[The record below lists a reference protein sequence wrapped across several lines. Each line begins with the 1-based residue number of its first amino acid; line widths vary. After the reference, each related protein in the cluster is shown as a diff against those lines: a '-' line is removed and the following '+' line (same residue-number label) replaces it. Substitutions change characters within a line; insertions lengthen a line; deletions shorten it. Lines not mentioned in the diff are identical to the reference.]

1 MENAAGLS
9 YAGNALCHRLKAGP
23 TMRGEGNRNM
33 RRRSFLA
40 AATAGLALPAIA
52 RAQGSSTIRF
62 VPEADLVLLDPVVTP
77 AAQTREHAYLVYDTL
92 FGIDDSFQAHPQMV
106 QGSVTENDGKL
117 WRLTLRDGLKF
128 HDGTPVLARDCAAS
142 IRRWGAR
149 DAFGQALMAAT
160 DEICTDGDKVI
171 TVRLKHPFPLLP
183 DALAKPMAF
192 MCPMM
197 PERLAKTDPYKA
209 VTEPIGS
216 GPYRFKADERV
227 PGARVVYERFAGY
240 VPRQD
245 GVPETTAGPKRPVVD
260 RIEWVINPDNTT
272 AVAALQR
279 GEVDWV
285 QTPAPDLLPQLRADK
300 NITARIIAPTGLIAY
315 IRFNQLIPPFDN
327 PALRRAIIGAVS
339 QADYM
344 VAINGEDKTLWRD
357 DVGYFCPGVP
367 LASDAGMEAL
377 TGKRDYDA
385 VKRAIEAS
393 GYKGERIAMMV
404 AVDVL
409 YLKLMGDVTAD
420 VFKKIGLNL
429 DYQPIDWT
437 TLVQR
442 RIKMDPTTR
451 AAGTCS
457 LSTITASTRSTRPG
471 ICGCAATAA
480 TRRRAGRPAPGSRAC
495 AMPGSTPAA
504 SRRSRRS
511 RGSCSFRRS
520 RTCRIFRWVNPL
532 RPRPTALT

>member
-1 MENAAGLS
+1 
-9 YAGNALCHRLKAGP
+9 
-23 TMRGEGNRNM
+23 M

-160 DEICTDGDKVI
+160 DEIGTDGDKVI

-315 IRFNQLIPPFDN
+315 MRFNQLIPPFDN

-442 RIKMDPTTR
+442 RIKMDPIDQGGWNLFVINDNGINEINPAGHLWLRGNGRDAPPGWPTSAGLESLRDAWFNAGSLEAQQAITR
-451 AAGTCS
+451 KLQLQAFQDVPYIPLGQS
-457 LSTITASTRSTRPG
+457 LA
-471 ICGCAATAA
+471 
-480 TRRRAGRPAPGSRAC
+480 
-495 AMPGSTPAA
+495 
-504 SRRSRRS
+504 
-511 RGSCSFRRS
+511 
-520 RTCRIFRWVNPL
+520 
-532 RPRPTALT
+532 PTAYRTNLTGVLNGQPTFWNVRRG

>member
-1 MENAAGLS
+1 M
-9 YAGNALCHRLKAGP
+9 H
-23 TMRGEGNRNM
+23 
-33 RRRSFLA
+33 RRSFLA
-40 AATAGLALPAIA
+40 GAAGLAVPAIA
-52 RAQGSSTIRF
+52 RAQGSSAVRF

-92 FGIDDSFQAHPQMV
+92 FGIDDSYRPQPQMV
-106 QGSVTENDGKL
+106 EGFTTGNDGKL

-128 HDGTPVLARDCAAS
+128 HDGSKVLARDCAAS

-160 DEICTDGDKVI
+160 DEIGADGDKVI

-197 PERLAKTDPYKA
+197 PERLANTDPYKA
-209 VTEPIGS
+209 VTDPTGS

-227 PGARVVYERFAGY
+227 PGARVVYERFSDY
-240 VPRQD
+240 VPRKD
-245 GVPETTAGPKRPVVD
+245 GVPETTAGPKRPVID
-260 RIEWVINPDNTT
+260 RVEWVINPDNTT

-279 GEVDWV
+279 AEVDWV

-300 NITARIIAPTGLIAY
+300 NVAVRIIAPTGLIAY
-315 IRFNQLIPPFDN
+315 MRFNQLFPPFDN
-327 PALRRAIIGAVS
+327 PALRRVIIGAVS

-357 DVGYFCPGVP
+357 GVGYFCPGVP

-377 TGKRDYDA
+377 TSKRDYDK

-420 VFKKIGLNL
+420 VFKKIGLTL

-442 RIKMDPTTR
+442 RIKMDPVDQGGWNMFVINDNGINQINP
-451 AAGTCS
+451 AGHLWLRGNGRDAPPGWPTSPALES
-457 LSTITASTRSTRPG
+457 LRNAWFNASTLEAQQEITRKMQLQAFQDVPYIPLGQSLAPTAYRSNLTGVLNGQP
-471 ICGCAATAA
+471 TFWNV
-480 TRRRAGRPAPGSRAC
+480 RRA
-495 AMPGSTPAA
+495 
-504 SRRSRRS
+504 
-511 RGSCSFRRS
+511 
-520 RTCRIFRWVNPL
+520 
-532 RPRPTALT
+532 